1 MPELNRNIVI
11 CCDGTANEP
20 KARGATNVFEL
31 VRLLRAQPDQLVYY
45 DPGLG
50 TESAPGAQTRIAK
63 TTTKVLGLA
72 FGYGLKKNIGD
83 AYTYLMDHYQ
93 PGDRIF
99 MFGFSRGAYTV
110 RALAGTLHTVGLLE
124 QGSGNLLYYAIKKY
138 TQQGKREWADIGAF
152 KGTLCRQIS
161 DSSPRFSV
169 PIHFLGVWDTVKSVG
184 LFRGSVILPYTQLLP
199 NVASARHA
207 VALDEKRSKY
217 RPNLWTATGSP
228 EGDLQT
234 MWFTGVH
241 ADVGG
246 GYTDTERGLA
256 DIALGWMLD
265 GAEQH
270 GLRVDREKLRTAS
283 QKRIEKV
290 KQGLRKAHGSDDE
303 AARRE
308 YERVHNPLI
317 PFWWVLGWW
326 RRKLPD
332 RAWIHESTL
341 HRIAADPKLSDR
353 SPLAVLRR
361 LGDKTVHLEDALLLV
376 RHREA
381 VLIQHLTPGEL
392 AYFKTAG
399 LSDEPEVVLR
409 GLRFAGIELWT
420 KKLERH
426 LESGS
431 IELSENSRQK
441 AGELLDQC
449 RDAVVRDEI
458 KGDQGAFAHLESLLR
473 MTSLKNTEQERAARQ
488 EIIDSAPYLLESL
501 AEHPSVGG

>member
-1 MPELNRNIVI
+1 MPDLNRNIVI

-31 VRLLRAQPDQLVYY
+31 VRLLRGQPSQLVYY

-83 AYTYLMDHYQ
+83 AYTYLMDQYE

-110 RALAGTLHTVGLLE
+110 RALAAMLHTVGLLE
-124 QGSGNLLYYAIKKY
+124 KGSGNLLYYAIKKY

-184 LFRGSVILPYTQLLP
+184 LFRGSVILPYTQQLP
-199 NVASARHA
+199 NVSSGRHA

-256 DIALGWMLD
+256 DISLEWMLD

-290 KQGLRKAHGSDDE
+290 KKGLGSGNGDSD
-303 AARRE
+303 AARRQ

-317 PFWWVLGWW
+317 PYWWVLGWW

-332 RAWIHESTL
+332 RAWVHESTL
-341 HRIAADPKLSDR
+341 HRIAADAKASD
-353 SPLAVLRR
+353 SLPLGVLRR
-361 LGDKTVHLEDALLLV
+361 LGDKQVHLEDALLLV
-376 RHREA
+376 RHRKA
-381 VLIQHLTPGEL
+381 VLIQRLTPGEIR
-392 AYFKTAG
+392 YFKTNG
-399 LSDEPEVVLR
+399 LPDEPEAGLR
-409 GLRFAGIELWT
+409 GLRFAGSELWQA
-420 KKLERH
+420 KLGQH

-431 IELSENSRQK
+431 FDFSNNSRQK
-441 AGELLDQC
+441 AQELLEQC

-458 KGDQGAFAHLESLLR
+458 KGEQGAFAHLSSLLR
-473 MTSLKNTEQERAARQ
+473 MTSLKNTEQEKAARQ